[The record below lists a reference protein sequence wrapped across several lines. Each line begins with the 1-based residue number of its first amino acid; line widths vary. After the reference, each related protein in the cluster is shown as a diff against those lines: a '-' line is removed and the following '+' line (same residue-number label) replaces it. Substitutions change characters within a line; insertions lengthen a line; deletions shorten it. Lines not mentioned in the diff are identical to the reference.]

1 MLSGE
6 CETPANR
13 AIKQEKSITRLPVYT
28 LDPVYLLVL
37 YEPDRGQTVHITSKR
52 AYNPIATA
60 TNSDTFQFTREA
72 GKMCI
77 NRYR

>member
-28 LDPVYLLVL
+28 LDPVYCHTRVNNFCDIVDWSVFLNQCPTAVI
-37 YEPDRGQTVHITSKR
+37 YFGKKR
-52 AYNPIATA
+52 
-60 TNSDTFQFTREA
+60 F
-72 GKMCI
+72 
-77 NRYR
+77 